1 MIAAHGNAFSLAWE
15 RVAQAQAQAA
25 ASAAV
30 LDRIMSATEHEVE
43 A

>member
-15 RVAQAQAQAA
+15 RVAQAEARATAA
-25 ASAAV
+25 AAV
-30 LDRIMSATEHEVE
+30 LDRIMASAETK